1 MGHPRADQQRGDAV
15 VTKTLVRDLTG
26 KELDLYASKRGF
38 KPKVGRNVN
47 LWRMD
52 GTWKVWSPGPAVSTW
67 WLLPVDDAAEEVYV
81 AVRSVQGS
89 GAPVVQ
95 QALQGAIA
103 VHTKDVKEIR

>member
-1 MGHPRADQQRGDAV
+1 MT
-15 VTKTLVRDLTG
+15 TKTIVRDLTDQ
-26 KELDLYASKRGF
+26 EVNLRATKRGF
-38 KPKVGRNVN
+38 KPKPGRNVN

-52 GTWKVWSPGPAVSTW
+52 GTWKVWSEGPSVSTW
-67 WLLPVDDAAEEVYV
+67 WLLPVDDEARDVYV

-89 GAPVVQ
+89 GDPVVI